1 MEFATLLQELG
12 TDIGI
17 ANLSLDTDGQCA
29 LLFDGEHEV
38 TFTPDREDH
47 SLLMHCEV
55 GRLSAQDSDTCRKLM
70 QASLLGAETGGSAL
84 SVHCG
89 LDKIILWKRYDED
102 FVDLA
107 ALEQAIN
114 AFLAQV
120 IHWKERLAI
129 QGTSDVTPS
138 GMETLSQR
146 DVMNN
151 LGMFV

>member
-1 MEFATLLQELG
+1 MEFAILLEELG
-12 TDIGI
+12 KAIGI
-17 ANLSLDTDGQCA
+17 TNLSLDTDGQCA
-29 LLFDGEHEV
+29 LLFDGEHEI
-38 TFTPDREDH
+38 TFTPDKEDH

-55 GRLSAQDSDTCRKLM
+55 GRLSAQNSDTCRRLM

-114 AFLAQV
+114 TFLAQV

-129 QGTSDVTPS
+129 RDTSAATPS
-138 GMETLSQR
+138 GMDALSQR

-151 LGMFV
+151 LGMLV

>member
-29 LLFDGEHEV
+29 LLFDGEYEV